1 MRPFV
6 LLAAAAA
13 ILPGWAC
20 SRPDGRPNVVVI
32 VLDTARPDYLS
43 AYGHPRPTTPFLE
56 RFVAS
61 GTRFDRAYSTSCWTL
76 PAHASL
82 FTGEPPEVHGA
93 TQAHVRVHAD
103 LPLVA
108 ERLRDAGY
116 QTACFSNNVWISAV
130 TGLEGGF
137 ERFYDRTR
145 LVQQKLEPDGQ
156 HWTVADV
163 RRWIAQERDAT
174 KPAFVFVNLIE
185 PHMPYYPPEEAA
197 RHFLTS
203 REEWAR
209 GTTALFPLDKANF
222 PTIRHYGRKNGL
234 DEHEW
239 RVLRGLYEGDL
250 RMVDEVARRI
260 VADLDAVLPR
270 ENTLVF
276 VLSDHGE
283 NLGDHDHLEHHF
295 NLYDSN
301 LRIALIARGPGFRA
315 GAVEAR
321 LAQISDLYPTLLNAA
336 GLDDSSLSTFDL
348 RGALPDRRVI
358 HASLDYPRV
367 ILSAFPPAMAAPGSV
382 LEPYKRAL
390 GAAIG
395 PRFKMIRGSD
405 GAVEVYDL
413 VADPAELHPLSA
425 ETLDAQTR
433 DELEAHV
440 ALALRG
446 IATTPG
452 AAAPLPTDAA
462 ALEALRALGYTR

>member
-1 MRPFV
+1 M
-6 LLAAAAA
+6 LSCT
-13 ILPGWAC
+13 AC
-20 SRPDGRPNVVVI
+20 SRPDARPNVVVI

-56 RFVAS
+56 RFAAA

-93 TQAHVRVHAD
+93 TQAEVRVRED

-108 ERLRDAGY
+108 ERLREAGY
-116 QTACFSNNVWISAV
+116 QTACFSNNVWVSPLS
-130 TGLEGGF
+130 GLVDGF
-137 ERFYDRTR
+137 EHFYDRTT
-145 LVQQKLEPDGQ
+145 LVQQQLEPDGQ

-163 RRWIAQERDAT
+163 RRWIAQDRDAT

-197 RHFLTS
+197 RPFLAS
-203 REEWAR
+203 REDWAQ
-209 GTTALFPLDKANF
+209 GTIALFPLDKPNF
-222 PTIRHYGRKNGL
+222 PTVRHYGRKRGL
-234 DEHEW
+234 DENEW

-260 VADLDAVLPR
+260 VADLDAALDVK
-270 ENTLVF
+270 NTLVF

-283 NLGDHDHLEHHF
+283 NLGDHGHLEHHF

-301 LRIALIARGPGFRA
+301 LRIALMARGPGFRA
-315 GAVEAR
+315 GAIEERVT
-321 LAQISDLYPTLLNAA
+321 QISDLYPTVLNAA
-336 GLDDSSLSTFDL
+336 GLEYAASAALDL
-348 RGALPDRRVI
+348 RGALSDQRVI
-358 HASLDYPRV
+358 HASLDYPRL
-367 ILSAFPPAMAAPGSV
+367 ILSAFPPALAAPGGA

-390 GAAIG
+390 AAAVG

-405 GAVEVYDL
+405 GTVEVYDL
-413 VADPAELHPLSA
+413 IADPAELHPLSV
-425 ETLDAQTR
+425 EMLDAPTR
-433 DELEAHV
+433 AELEAHV
-440 ALALRG
+440 ELALRAA
-446 IATTPG
+446 ATTPG
-452 AAAPLPTDAA
+452 ASSPLPTDPA